1 MLCLSVAVLYPTLYE
16 PGDSD
21 AVVSPARPEIERVK
35 RLMHLVPPMA
45 TLANAR

>member
-35 RLMHLVPPMA
+35 RLMHLFTSMA
-45 TLANAR
+45 MIENAR